1 MSTYPFSTLPT
12 EWSLKDNCDLS
23 LQKILWR
30 LFIAW
35 RMKFKLLTMVYKTL
49 NSPISVFWSSFTN
62 LLLCLSWSCH
72 STLNTLQHLLSLYS
86 LPELTT
92 LCQQTYLCFIGAIQ
106 SSWISLCTQFLACKV
121 NSYSFIKTQMK
132 YHIPC
137 KNFFSLYAS
146 FPFVLPY
153 HGKSILCYK
162 SYYHLHLLSNNLSS
176 FHYVLGIEDISL
188 NKTNKIS
195 NLIEF
200 RVKS

>member
-1 MSTYPFSTLPT
+1 MIFLCRKSFEDYLLPEECNSNFWPWYIRLLIVQSLFSDPL
-12 EWSLKDNCDLS
+12 
-23 LQKILWR
+23 
-30 LFIAW
+30 
-35 RMKFKLLTMVYKTL
+35 
-49 NSPISVFWSSFTN
+49 SPIFFSD
-62 LLLCLSWSCH
+62 LSWSCH

-92 LCQQTYLCFIGAIQ
+92 LCQQTYLCFIGAVQ
-106 SSWISLCTQFLACKV
+106 SCWISLCTQFLACKV
-121 NSYSFIKTQMK
+121 NSYSSIKTQMK

-162 SYYHLHLLSNNLSS
+162 SYYHLHSLSNNLSS

-188 NKTNKIS
+188 NKTKFLIS
-195 NLIEF
+195 
-200 RVKS
+200 